1 MNIGISQ
8 RVDLVRNEIRD
19 SLDQNWFR
27 ILKNFKLQILPIP
40 NLLTNPIEWIENQ
53 KIEAFILSGGNDLSF
68 FKKSNKKEVN
78 ECRDKLEILILRYCK
93 KKKIPVIGIC
103 RGLQIINYFF
113 NKKINLKKNII
124 HVNSKHN
131 IYPNIQEKFRFF
143 KEKKK
148 VIKVNSYHNFII
160 PVNEVSKELRIV
172 YRDKDQNAEAVEHK
186 SLPWVG
192 IMWHPEREDKISQL
206 FKNLVS
212 NTFF

>member
-1 MNIGISQ
+1 M
-8 RVDLVRNEIRD
+8 
-19 SLDQNWFR
+19 
-27 ILKNFKLQILPIP
+27 PIP
-40 NLLTNPIEWIENQ
+40 NLLTNPIEDRNQ
-53 KIEAFILSGGNDLSF
+53 KIEAFILSGGNDLIF
-68 FKKSNKKEVN
+68 FKKSNKKELN

-113 NKKINLKKNII
+113 KKKINLKKNII

-172 YRDKDQNAEAVEHK
+172 YRDKDQNAGCRA
-186 SLPWVG
+186 
-192 IMWHPEREDKISQL
+192 
-206 FKNLVS
+206 
-212 NTFF
+212 

>member
-8 RVDLVRNEIRD
+8 RVDLVRNERRD
-19 SLDQNWFR
+19 SLDQNWFK

>member
-8 RVDLVRNEIRD
+8 RVDLVRNERRD